1 MRSVFYFY
9 KMHHFIKIVIEKIFA
24 DNTRNISNNIII
36 LPNKRSRVFLK
47 KEISKVS
54 KKTIFAPKIY
64 DIEEFMSVISGIE
77 KISDTE
83 LLFEFYNVYYDHTK
97 DSDKETFEEFI
108 SWAKT
113 LLKDYNEIDRELC
126 NTESLFD
133 YLKAFKD
140 LTHWSN
146 YENETTLIKNY
157 KEFWGKIKVYHKDLN
172 NRLAKRRRGYQG
184 LIYREAVER
193 IQGYIESTSHINHIF
208 IGFNALSKSESEII
222 QEIISKNGEIYW
234 DIDKEYLKSEY
245 NNAGL
250 FISDYLKNWSY
261 YKNNDLE
268 IFADDYK
275 KKKNIEV
282 IGTPKNIGQVKYVG
296 ELICSLSSE
305 ELDDTAI
312 ILADETMLIPLINS
326 IPTNVKNI
334 NVTMGYPLK
343 NSNIF
348 SFFYLLLRV
357 HSKNQSGFYYKHL
370 LSILSH
376 ELISPILNKKT
387 DICQKIKKENLIY
400 MTMDEIIEIDKE
412 NKAIY
417 KLLFSKWKDAN
428 KGISS
433 CLKLIDLIKKS

>member
-9 KMHHFIKIVIEKIFA
+9 KMHHFIKNVIEKIFA
-24 DNTRNISNNIII
+24 DNTRNISNSIII

-83 LLFEFYNVYYDHTK
+83 LLFEFYNVYSDHTK

-250 FISDYLKNWSY
+250 FISDSPALKF
-261 YKNNDLE
+261 
-268 IFADDYK
+268 I
-275 KKKNIEV
+275 
-282 IGTPKNIGQVKYVG
+282 
-296 ELICSLSSE
+296 
-305 ELDDTAI
+305 
-312 ILADETMLIPLINS
+312 
-326 IPTNVKNI
+326 
-334 NVTMGYPLK
+334 
-343 NSNIF
+343 
-348 SFFYLLLRV
+348 
-357 HSKNQSGFYYKHL
+357 
-370 LSILSH
+370 
-376 ELISPILNKKT
+376 
-387 DICQKIKKENLIY
+387 
-400 MTMDEIIEIDKE
+400 
-412 NKAIY
+412 
-417 KLLFSKWKDAN
+417 
-428 KGISS
+428 
-433 CLKLIDLIKKS
+433 

>member
-1 MRSVFYFY
+1 
-9 KMHHFIKIVIEKIFA
+9 MHYFIKNAIEKIFT
-24 DNTRNISNNIII
+24 DKTRNISNSIII

-47 KEISKVS
+47 KQISNIS

-77 KISDTE
+77 KVSDTE
-83 LLFEFYNVYYDHTK
+83 LLFEFYNVYTNHTK
-97 DSDKETFEEFI
+97 DSDRQTFEEFI

-146 YENETTLIKNY
+146 YEKETTLIKNY

-172 NRLAKRRRGYQG
+172 NRLTKRRRGYQG

-193 IQGYIESTSHINHIF
+193 IQGYIESTSNINHIF

-222 QEIISKNGEIYW
+222 QEIINKNGEIYW
-234 DIDKEYLKSEY
+234 DVDKEYLNSEY
-245 NNAGL
+245 NNACL
-250 FISDYLKNWSY
+250 FIQSYLKNWSY

-268 IFADDYK
+268 VFYDDYK
-275 KKKNIEV
+275 KKKNIQA
-282 IGTPKNIGQVKYVG
+282 IGTPKNIGQAKYVG
-296 ELICSLSSE
+296 KLLSSLNSE
-305 ELDDTAI
+305 ELNNTAI
-312 ILADETMLIPLINS
+312 VLADETMLIPLINS
-326 IPTNVKNI
+326 IPQNVKNI

-357 HSKNQSGFYYKHL
+357 HSKNQSSFYYKHL

-376 ELISPILNKKT
+376 ELIAPILEKET
-387 DICQKIKKENLIY
+387 DICRKIKKENLI
-400 MTMDEIIEIDKE
+400 
-412 NKAIY
+412 
-417 KLLFSKWKDAN
+417 
-428 KGISS
+428 
-433 CLKLIDLIKKS
+433 